1 MKRGPKQ
8 RVPGDGP
15 APAEGADAIVQIK
28 VWLSGDQPDG
38 LAARSGPA
46 GLTLRELL
54 GVIQVAMGWEGIH
67 LYQFRLRT
75 ARYGSSELSASSPDV
90 TLVALR
96 FRKGARFI
104 YEYDLNIPWHH
115 EIRIEDRLEPEAGKA
130 YPACTGGGG
139 ACPPEDCAGP
149 AVFMTRH
156 DEMLSLD
163 SLEDLGTM
171 AEIIEE
177 PQFLLNRQPVDA
189 AAAFGRCAQAG
200 ALPGGFE
207 DRLALGV
214 VDPLADE
221 DGGNGGGG
229 ALGGGHEPVCFIIFG
244 EQTSGGRR
252 PMSQNRPEPGMPD
265 RLQLSTPVACGKL
278 ACRRSGTEVRHAR
291 EGPASDHR
299 RRRHR
304 RRRRGSRGIREANGA
319 AGGPRPVDRR
329 GQGADGG
336 GPATD
341 RQRPG
346 RVMGGAA
353 SLLRGVRRPPAQ
365 QGQLPRHFHDAL
377 WRRDDSPAH
386 DCIVARARTRTARRP
401 CRRCAP

>member
-28 VWLSGDQPDG
+28 VWLLGISPMVWRRV
-38 LAARSGPA
+38 LVPA

-171 AEIIEE
+171 AEIEE
-177 PQFLLNRQPVDA
+177 PQFLLDRQPVDA
-189 AAAFGRCAQAG
+189 AAAFGRCAQPG
-200 ALPGGFE
+200 ALPGGSE
-207 DRLALGV
+207 HGLALGV
-214 VDPLADE
+214 VHALADE
-221 DGGNGGGG
+221 DGGDGGGG
-229 ALGGGHEPVCFIIFG
+229 ARDGGHDPVCFIIFG

-252 PMSQNRPEPGMPD
+252 S
-265 RLQLSTPVACGKL
+265 A
-278 ACRRSGTEVRHAR
+278 
-291 EGPASDHR
+291 
-299 RRRHR
+299 
-304 RRRRGSRGIREANGA
+304 
-319 AGGPRPVDRR
+319 
-329 GQGADGG
+329 
-336 GPATD
+336 
-341 RQRPG
+341 
-346 RVMGGAA
+346 
-353 SLLRGVRRPPAQ
+353 
-365 QGQLPRHFHDAL
+365 
-377 WRRDDSPAH
+377 
-386 DCIVARARTRTARRP
+386 
-401 CRRCAP
+401 